1 VRQALLTFHQRGVKS
16 ESRLVEAAVIALPQ
30 LCPAARSHAR
40 PGDNN
45 QKGKPMNRIPVRI
58 VTAAI
63 VGVLAISF
71 AAPSFAQTRSR
82 HVSMPQAQSEYYGGG
97 YGQTEPSHP
106 GAPASVAN
114 QPNACFTD
122 EGYGRYAS
130 CDQAG
135 D

>member
-1 VRQALLTFHQRGVKS
+1 MTR
-16 ESRLVEAAVIALPQ
+16 VI
-30 LCPAARSHAR
+30 
-40 PGDNN
+40 
-45 QKGKPMNRIPVRI
+45 
-58 VTAAI
+58 TAAT
-63 VGVLAISF
+63 VGLLAVSF
-71 AAPSFAQTRSR
+71 AAPSFAQTRAKRASA
-82 HVSMPQAQSEYYGGG
+82 PTEQSAYDGG
-97 YGQTEPSHP
+97 YAQRQVAHP